1 MKIYL
6 PIWVERFLIL
16 TKKWLYL
23 TRLIRGNLPIY
34 VYIQVPTNLLFMYMY
49 STYPSSSVSS
59 WLMLW
64 LEAGGEYGPYDLL
77 EARLSISSMNTIQGA
92 RCLAVS
98 VGQKENWLVEIP
110 NTRCLAVSEGHK
122 RNLLIE
128 NTKQKVK
135 TTGWMERLEKS
146 NDG

>member
-1 MKIYL
+1 
-6 PIWVERFLIL
+6 
-16 TKKWLYL
+16 
-23 TRLIRGNLPIY
+23 
-34 VYIQVPTNLLFMYMY
+34 MYMY

-98 VGQKENWLVEIP
+98 VGHKRNLLIEIP

-122 RNLLIE
+122 GNLFIE
-128 NTKQKVK
+128 NTKHKVK
-135 TTGWMERLEKS
+135 TTALMDRLEKR
-146 NDG
+146 NDR

>member
-1 MKIYL
+1 
-6 PIWVERFLIL
+6 
-16 TKKWLYL
+16 
-23 TRLIRGNLPIY
+23 
-34 VYIQVPTNLLFMYMY
+34 MYMY

-98 VGQKENWLVEIP
+98 VG
-110 NTRCLAVSEGHK
+110 HK
-122 RNLLIE
+122 GNLLIE
-128 NTKQKVK
+128 NTKQKLK
-135 TTGWMERLEKS
+135 TTGLIDRLEKR